1 MKANYS
7 LEQLSGMVS
16 FEKLEH
22 SPPFLSSMNKGLEVR
37 QANALTNA
45 RYEYTETQANIFLV
59 LLSKLRKNS
68 PDDVYQISVTELE
81 KLTSKKLNY
90 KQLRNSTEEMM
101 GRVHKV
107 HTHHNGKEVFRQLVL
122 FKRIDYILGT
132 GTIELEFNEYAIPY
146 LFDLKNNFTSFQ
158 VQAALNLPSKHAKR
172 IYQICSQWKDK
183 GQTKKVTILDLKKTL
198 GLADDKGNEEYTILA
213 MFKKKVLDV
222 AVKQVNEKTDLHIG
236 YQLEKVGRAFQNIFF
251 TVQSQIPVTTI
262 PFDLV
267 PDTLSEV
274 PGLATHQVENARR
287 LLQQLSIVTQE
298 LVEQILSSP
307 AHVASCN
314 KFAHE
319 LKTGKHAKAH
329 SLAGLLL
336 TILGLKR
343 TSSGPLFD
351 KPTNSR

>member
-1 MKANYS
+1 
-7 LEQLSGMVS
+7 
-16 FEKLEH
+16 
-22 SPPFLSSMNKGLEVR
+22 MNKELEVR

-59 LLSKLRKNS
+59 LLSKLRKDS

-81 KLTSKKLNY
+81 MLTSKKLNY

-107 HTHHNGKEVFRQLVL
+107 HTYHNGKEVFRQLVL

-132 GTIELEFNEYAIPY
+132 GTIELEFNEYAVPY

-158 VQAALNLPSKHAKR
+158 VHAALNLPSKHAKR
-172 IYQICSQWKDK
+172 IYQICSQWKDL
-183 GQTKKVTILDLKKTL
+183 GQTRKVAIIDLKKTL

-222 AVKQVNEKTDLHIG
+222 AVKQINEKTDLHIS

-251 TVQSQIPVTTI
+251 TVQPQLSATTI
-262 PFDLV
+262 SFDLMA
-267 PDTLSEV
+267 E
-274 PGLATHQVENARR
+274 ATSATSSLPPHQVESAGR
-287 LLQQLSIVTQE
+287 LLTQLSIITPT
-298 LVEQILSSP
+298 LVNAILTNP
-307 AHVASCN
+307 THVAACN

-319 LKTGKHAKAH
+319 LKTGKHAKAT
-329 SLAGLLL
+329 SLSGLLL
-336 TILGLKR
+336 TILGIKKAAN
-343 TSSGPLFD
+343 GPLFD
-351 KPTNSR
+351 TKPTS